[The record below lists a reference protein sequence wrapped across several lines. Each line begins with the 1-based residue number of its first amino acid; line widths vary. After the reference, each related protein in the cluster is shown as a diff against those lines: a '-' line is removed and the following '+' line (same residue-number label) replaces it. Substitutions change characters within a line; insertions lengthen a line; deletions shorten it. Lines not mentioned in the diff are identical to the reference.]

1 MFCPQDLLPLSLPS
15 SPASPHL
22 PQGLHPYAQLCLNQW
37 ATQGL
42 RHPAPISHRPQPHAS
57 HPLVDLPT
65 QTHLPPTTPHHPITM
80 GWVGLLGLLQLGALQ
95 PPTIT
100 IGQAVLLRED
110 IITHLA
116 VLRLAELTP
125 LRLLV
130 LLLQVATTT
139 IVQAVLLQEVIPTTH
154 PVVPRPADLTL
165 IQPAVIRQADTIT
178 LQLLQQSMAESQSL
192 SG

>member
-1 MFCPQDLLPLSLPS
+1 MGRVVLL
-15 SPASPHL
+15 
-22 PQGLHPYAQLCLNQW
+22 
-37 ATQGL
+37 
-42 RHPAPISHRPQPHAS
+42 R
-57 HPLVDLPT
+57 
-65 QTHLPPTTPHHPITM
+65 
-80 GWVGLLGLLQLGALQ
+80 LLQLGVLQ
-95 PPTIT
+95 IPTIT

-125 LRLLV
+125 LRLPV

>member
-1 MFCPQDLLPLSLPS
+1 
-15 SPASPHL
+15 
-22 PQGLHPYAQLCLNQW
+22 
-37 ATQGL
+37 
-42 RHPAPISHRPQPHAS
+42 
-57 HPLVDLPT
+57 
-65 QTHLPPTTPHHPITM
+65 M
-80 GWVGLLGLLQLGALQ
+80 GWVVLLRLLQLGALLQ
-95 PPTIT
+95 VPTIT

-125 LRLLV
+125 LRLPV
-130 LLLQVATTT
+130 LLQVATTT
-139 IVQAVLLQEVIPTTH
+139 IGQAVLLQEVIPTTH

>member
-1 MFCPQDLLPLSLPS
+1 
-15 SPASPHL
+15 
-22 PQGLHPYAQLCLNQW
+22 
-37 ATQGL
+37 
-42 RHPAPISHRPQPHAS
+42 
-57 HPLVDLPT
+57 
-65 QTHLPPTTPHHPITM
+65 M

-165 IQPAVIRQADTIT
+165 IQSAVIRQADSIT

>member
-1 MFCPQDLLPLSLPS
+1 
-15 SPASPHL
+15 
-22 PQGLHPYAQLCLNQW
+22 
-37 ATQGL
+37 
-42 RHPAPISHRPQPHAS
+42 
-57 HPLVDLPT
+57 
-65 QTHLPPTTPHHPITM
+65 M

-125 LRLLV
+125 LRLPV

-154 PVVPRPADLTL
+154 PVIPRPVDLTL

>member
-1 MFCPQDLLPLSLPS
+1 
-15 SPASPHL
+15 
-22 PQGLHPYAQLCLNQW
+22 
-37 ATQGL
+37 
-42 RHPAPISHRPQPHAS
+42 
-57 HPLVDLPT
+57 
-65 QTHLPPTTPHHPITM
+65 M
-80 GWVGLLGLLQLGALQ
+80 GWVVLLRLLQLGALLQ
-95 PPTIT
+95 VPTIT

-125 LRLLV
+125 LRLPV

-154 PVVPRPADLTL
+154 PVIPRPVDLTL
-165 IQPAVIRQADTIT
+165 IQPAFIRQADTIT

-192 SG
+192 SR

>member
-1 MFCPQDLLPLSLPS
+1 MGRVVLL
-15 SPASPHL
+15 
-22 PQGLHPYAQLCLNQW
+22 
-37 ATQGL
+37 
-42 RHPAPISHRPQPHAS
+42 R
-57 HPLVDLPT
+57 
-65 QTHLPPTTPHHPITM
+65 
-80 GWVGLLGLLQLGALQ
+80 LLQLGVLQ
-95 PPTIT
+95 IPTIT

-125 LRLLV
+125 LRLPV

-165 IQPAVIRQADTIT
+165 IQSAVIRQADTIT

>member
-1 MFCPQDLLPLSLPS
+1 
-15 SPASPHL
+15 
-22 PQGLHPYAQLCLNQW
+22 
-37 ATQGL
+37 
-42 RHPAPISHRPQPHAS
+42 
-57 HPLVDLPT
+57 
-65 QTHLPPTTPHHPITM
+65 M
-80 GWVGLLGLLQLGALQ
+80 GWVVLLRLLQLGVLLQ
-95 PPTIT
+95 VATIT

-125 LRLLV
+125 LRLPV

-154 PVVPRPADLTL
+154 PVIPRPVDLTL

-192 SG
+192 SR

>member
-1 MFCPQDLLPLSLPS
+1 
-15 SPASPHL
+15 
-22 PQGLHPYAQLCLNQW
+22 
-37 ATQGL
+37 
-42 RHPAPISHRPQPHAS
+42 
-57 HPLVDLPT
+57 
-65 QTHLPPTTPHHPITM
+65 M
-80 GWVGLLGLLQLGALQ
+80 GWVVLLRLLQLGVLLQ
-95 PPTIT
+95 VAITT

-116 VLRLAELTP
+116 VLRLADLTL
-125 LRLLV
+125 LRLPV
-130 LLLQVATTT
+130 LLQVATTT
-139 IVQAVLLQEVIPTTH
+139 IGQAVLLQEVIPTTH

>member
-1 MFCPQDLLPLSLPS
+1 MDLPP
-15 SPASPHL
+15 PAHL
-22 PQGLHPYAQLCLNQW
+22 HLTTHLHPTIL
-37 ATQGL
+37 
-42 RHPAPISHRPQPHAS
+42 
-57 HPLVDLPT
+57 
-65 QTHLPPTTPHHPITM
+65 
-80 GWVGLLGLLQLGALQ
+80 GWVALLTLLRLGVLLQVA
-95 PPTIT
+95 TTT
-100 IGQAVLLRED
+100 IGQAVLLQED

-125 LRLLV
+125 LRLPV

>member
-1 MFCPQDLLPLSLPS
+1 
-15 SPASPHL
+15 
-22 PQGLHPYAQLCLNQW
+22 
-37 ATQGL
+37 
-42 RHPAPISHRPQPHAS
+42 
-57 HPLVDLPT
+57 
-65 QTHLPPTTPHHPITM
+65 M
-80 GWVGLLGLLQLGALQ
+80 GWVVLLRLLQLGALLQ
-95 PPTIT
+95 VPTIT

-125 LRLLV
+125 LRLPV

-139 IVQAVLLQEVIPTTH
+139 IVQAVLLLQEVIPTTH

-165 IQPAVIRQADTIT
+165 IQSAVIRQADSIT

>member
-1 MFCPQDLLPLSLPS
+1 
-15 SPASPHL
+15 
-22 PQGLHPYAQLCLNQW
+22 
-37 ATQGL
+37 
-42 RHPAPISHRPQPHAS
+42 
-57 HPLVDLPT
+57 
-65 QTHLPPTTPHHPITM
+65 M

-125 LRLLV
+125 LRLPV

-165 IQPAVIRQADTIT
+165 IQSAVIRQADSIT